1 MPYWLEFNQMRNDSD
16 IDILDEFRSFK
27 KLKVLNLNCSLLN
40 AKFLILGSIQDFK
53 KSATTTGSKDDT
65 LNLLNDTSIKWRYN
79 QYVKALNT
87 QLML

>member
-1 MPYWLEFNQMRNDSD
+1 MTKINVQ
-16 IDILDEFRSFK
+16 
-27 KLKVLNLNCSLLN
+27 
-40 AKFLILGSIQDFK
+40 
-53 KSATTTGSKDDT
+53 T

>member
-40 AKFLILGSIQDFK
+40 AKFLILGSI
-53 KSATTTGSKDDT
+53 
-65 LNLLNDTSIKWRYN
+65 
-79 QYVKALNT
+79 
-87 QLML
+87 